1 MCVVYGAMFAKHPT
15 VQSRFISHQGIETVS
30 SFDLKF
36 WVSQMITH
44 FQKLISSHL
53 NVIIER

>member
-15 VQSRFISHQGIETVS
+15 VQSRFILRQGIKTFF

-36 WVSQMITH
+36 WLDQ
-44 FQKLISSHL
+44 LL
-53 NVIIER
+53 NFSV